1 MVLTLTTLSLMKFL
15 RSIMYRY
22 GSIAVV
28 KTQWPSIVVAACC
41 HAAEVVAARND
52 VAFVA
57 GVVPLFFKDD
67 MAVVG
72 SGSLSL
78 HPPPPCFSVLVSPPR
93 PRPCAH
99 APPVSG
105 SPPTVPVVSK
115 TSGAVYEKALIERY
129 IGQWLPRSPPSPL
142 TPCRGKR
149 HRSHLRRSPHQGR
162 SRRRQGQCVRRSPRC
177 CHKLTSRSR
186 TFHHSSPPR

>member
-41 HAAEVVAARND
+41 YAEVVAARND
-52 VAFVA
+52 VAFIP
-57 GVVPLFFKDD
+57 GVVLLFFKDD

-78 HPPPPCFSVLVSPPR
+78 HPPPPCFSVLVSPPPAPVRVLTRSQSPALPPPSPSSPR
-93 PRPCAH
+93 PRAPCTKK
-99 APPVSG
+99 PSSSVTSVSHP
-105 SPPTVPVVSK
+105 SFPPPTH
-115 TSGAVYEKALIERY
+115 
-129 IGQWLPRSPPSPL
+129 QPL

-149 HRSHLRRSPHQGR
+149 HRSHLGRAPHQGR
-162 SRRRQGQCVRRSPRC
+162 SRRCQGQ
-177 CHKLTSRSR
+177 
-186 TFHHSSPPR
+186 

>member
-99 APPVSG
+99 APPVSA
-105 SPPTVPVVSK
+105 S
-115 TSGAVYEKALIERY
+115 
-129 IGQWLPRSPPSPL
+129 
-142 TPCRGKR
+142 
-149 HRSHLRRSPHQGR
+149 
-162 SRRRQGQCVRRSPRC
+162 
-177 CHKLTSRSR
+177 
-186 TFHHSSPPR
+186 

>member
-41 HAAEVVAARND
+41 HAEVVVAARND

-57 GVVPLFFKDD
+57 GVVLLFFKDD

-78 HPPPPCFSVLVSPPR
+78 HPPPPCFSVLVSPPPPSVCSRAPSLRLSPHR
-93 PRPCAH
+93 PRRLQDLGRR
-99 APPVSG
+99 VRK
-105 SPPTVPVVSK
+105 SPHR
-115 TSGAVYEKALIERY
+115 AL
-129 IGQWLPRSPPSPL
+129 
-142 TPCRGKR
+142 
-149 HRSHLRRSPHQGR
+149 HRSVTP
-162 SRRRQGQCVRRSPRC
+162 PFPPPPA
-177 CHKLTSRSR
+177 SRSHPAEENG
-186 TFHHSSPPR
+186 TDPISGESLTKEDLVDVKASECGVPRRPATR